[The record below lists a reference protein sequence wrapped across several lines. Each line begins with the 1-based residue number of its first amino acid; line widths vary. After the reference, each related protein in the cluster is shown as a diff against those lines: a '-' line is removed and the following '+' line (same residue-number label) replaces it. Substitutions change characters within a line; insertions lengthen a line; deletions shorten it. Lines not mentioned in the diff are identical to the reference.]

1 MPAYSFKVIQ
11 CLSFRRHSGY
21 NEVGGAG
28 EDMTR
33 GRPSRAAEGERG
45 GEEGGGGEGV
55 RVYSTVQYTPY
66 TYKTPRVQ
74 TRGGGVGAGQPAYS
88 QLVSEFGGINT

>member
-1 MPAYSFKVIQ
+1 
-11 CLSFRRHSGY
+11 RHSGY

-33 GRPSRAAEGERG
+33 GRPSRVAEGESG
-45 GEEGGGGEGV
+45 GGRKGGGEGV

-74 TRGGGVGAGQPAYS
+74 TGGGGGWGPAS
-88 QLVSEFGGINT
+88 RHTASWSANSEASTPS